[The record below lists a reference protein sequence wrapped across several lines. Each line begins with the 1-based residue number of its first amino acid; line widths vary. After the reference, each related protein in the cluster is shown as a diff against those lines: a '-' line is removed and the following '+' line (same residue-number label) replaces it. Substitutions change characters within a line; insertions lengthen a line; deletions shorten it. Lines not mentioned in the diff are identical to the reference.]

1 MSLMRCEHYL
11 LVNSSGTYNY
21 YSYIVIVIGKYLVVN
36 FPLTKT
42 WITIPQHYPDTKI

>member
-1 MSLMRCEHYL
+1 
-11 LVNSSGTYNY
+11 
-21 YSYIVIVIGKYLVVN
+21 LVVN